1 MLKKHLFVGLMALF
15 LIGCGYKPAA
25 WYAKEAIQGDV
36 FVDVQISV
44 IDPKNAVLV
53 KDAMNEIII
62 TKFGNKLVKD
72 RSKAQTVV
80 DMKLGTVS
88 LTQIQYN
95 AEGYVRLYRSKIP
108 VIVKYRNKNR
118 SGSFT
123 ITGDYD
129 FSVGGDTTVISDA
142 KRFEA
147 IKNAASDA
155 MDEIVSRLAVEA
167 YRR

>member
-1 MLKKHLFVGLMALF
+1 MSMKHFLVGIIALVF
-15 LIGCGYKPAA
+15 IGCGYKPAS
-25 WYAKEAIQGDV
+25 WYAKEAVQGNV
-36 FVDVQISV
+36 FVDVKINV
-44 IDPKNAVLV
+44 IDPRNGVLV

-62 TKFGNKLVKD
+62 TKFGNNLTKD
-72 RSKAQTVV
+72 RKKAQTFI
-80 DMKLGTVS
+80 DLSLGNVS
-88 LTQIQYN
+88 LSAIQYDT
-95 AEGYVRLYRSKIP
+95 EGYIRMYRSKVP
-108 VIVKYRNKNR
+108 VSVKYKNPQR

-129 FSVGGDTTVISDA
+129 FSVGDNTVISDA